1 MISIVRQTIDF
12 YMKNLKEPTLNDIKI
27 ENKELLNERWSCFV
41 TLYYKW
47 NIRWSAWNIKEI
59 KKNIIEEIISNTIE
73 ALTNDKRFKKITL
86 WESKELKIRF
96 DKISSRSILKDKNIK
111 SIETTRFW
119 VLVIKKDYEKMALL
133 LPNIDPKILTWEDY
147 IPILKEKLNEKEFS
161 ESDYIIY
168 EIETITETDY

>member
-27 ENKELLNERWSCFV
+27 DNKELLNERWSCFV
-41 TLYYKW
+41 TLYHKW